1 MNRFIDLTGKIALV
15 TGAGQG
21 MGVGIAMRLAMQGA
35 TVLVNDYVP
44 ERADATVEKLRQ
56 IGLKASALPFD
67 VTNYDQVKAAASQVG
82 QVDILVNNAGNMGSE
97 TIRLKKFLQT
107 NPAEWAA
114 YVGVNLYGVMNCA
127 HIFAPGMCERGWGRI
142 ITVSSDAGRIGLPL
156 GVAVYGAAKAGVLGL
171 TRHLAHEFGP
181 KGVTV
186 NALTLGTMNNGGD
199 ISPEV
204 MEASLRTVPM
214 RILGAPEDVGA
225 AAAFLA
231 SPDAKWITGQV
242 LAVNGGGLSIGG

>member
-1 MNRFIDLTGKIALV
+1 MNTFIDLSGKVALV

-21 MGVGIAMRLAMQGA
+21 MGVGIAMRLAKQGA
-35 TVLVNDYVP
+35 TVLVNDYFP
-44 ERADATVEKLRQ
+44 ERAEATVAKIREM
-56 IGLKASALPFD
+56 GLQASALPFD
-67 VTNYDQVKAAASQVG
+67 VTNYDQVKAAAAQVG

-107 NPAEWAA
+107 TPAEWSA

-127 HIFAPGMCERGWGRI
+127 HVFAPGMCERGWGRI
-142 ITVSSDAGRIGLPL
+142 ITVSSDAGRVGLSL

-214 RILGAPEDVGA
+214 RVLGAPEDVGA